1 MKPNMGSADKV
12 VRILVAIVIAGLYFV
27 NIISGTLAIVLLVL
41 AGVFILT
48 SFMSFCPL
56 YLPFGISTRKKHN
69 NMELQNEA
77 LIALIGAVAGL
88 LGGML
93 GLGGAIIII
102 PAMVMLLGYS
112 QQMAQGTALIM
123 MVLPVGALAA
133 FQYYQK
139 GFVDVKAA
147 LILAI
152 FFLWRLLRC
161 KICNTNSTRYFKEN
175 FCRNA
180 CGYCD

>member
-1 MKPNMGSADKV
+1 M
-12 VRILVAIVIAGLYFV
+12 L
-27 NIISGTLAIVLLVL
+27 
-41 AGVFILT
+41 
-48 SFMSFCPL
+48 
-56 YLPFGISTRKKHN
+56 
-69 NMELQNEA
+69 LQNVVI
-77 LIALIGAVAGL
+77 IALIGIAAGL

-102 PAMVMLLGYS
+102 PALVMFLGYS

-147 LILAI
+147 LVMALFFFIGGYFGAKFATQVPQVILKKAFAVMLVAI
-152 FFLWRLLRC
+152 AIKMWFFDKR
-161 KICNTNSTRYFKEN
+161 
-175 FCRNA
+175 
-180 CGYCD
+180 

>member
-1 MKPNMGSADKV
+1 MD
-12 VRILVAIVIAGLYFV
+12 F
-27 NIISGTLAIVLLVL
+27 
-41 AGVFILT
+41 
-48 SFMSFCPL
+48 PL
-56 YLPFGISTRKKHN
+56 EKKQS
-69 NMELQNEA
+69 NMELQNIV

-88 LGGML
+88 LGGLL

-102 PAMVMLLGYS
+102 PALIMLLGYS

-147 LILAI
+147 LILAV
-152 FFLWRLLRC
+152 FFFVGG
-161 KICNTNSTRYFKEN
+161 YFGAKLATQIPQDILKKVFAVMLVGIALN
-175 FCRNA
+175 MWFRK
-180 CGYCD
+180 